1 MDGFQKN
8 TVRSFRKVRDDMR
21 NLQAQIT
28 DLHKKLED
36 MMEEFSSLGAKKS
49 TIKPSR
55 KR

>member
-1 MDGFQKN
+1 MDVFQKN

-28 DLHKKLED
+28 DLHKKLESV
-36 MMEEFSSLGAKKS
+36 MEEVSCLDAKKS
-49 TIKPSR
+49 AEKSSR

>member
-8 TVRSFRKVRDDMR
+8 TVKSFRKVKDDMR
-21 NLQAQIT
+21 NLQAQIS

-36 MMEEFSSLGAKKS
+36 AMDEISKVKERKS
-49 TIKPSR
+49 AEAR

>member
-8 TVRSFRKVRDDMR
+8 TVRSFRKARDDMR

-28 DLHKKLED
+28 DVHKKLEEI
-36 MMEEFSSLGAKKS
+36 MSEISSMKVKKRVV
-49 TIKPSR
+49 TISR